1 MSKDILTRSLQ
12 IKGVDTAL
20 DNLSTCGYDTLEKLA
35 RTDDRELRRIRGVGP
50 RTLDKIKEA
59 VKTQGV
65 KWTGETH
72 NPIPFGP
79 MIRLEVNSPVMNL
92 RDWFAGQALA
102 SFGTACFA
110 DEAAEKAY
118 RYADA
123 MLAERMNEP
132 RPQPKQPKLNYVN

>member
-12 IKGVDTAL
+12 IKGVDAAL

-59 VKTQGV
+59 VKAQGV
-65 KWTGETH
+65 EWTGETH

-102 SFGTACFA
+102 SFGTDYFPM
-110 DEAAEKAY
+110 EAAEKAY

-132 RPQPKQPKLNYVN
+132 RPQPEEPKLNYVN

>member
-12 IKGVDTAL
+12 IKGVDSAL

-35 RTDDRELRRIRGVGP
+35 KTDDRELRRIRGVGP

-59 VKTQGV
+59 VKAQGV

-79 MIRLEVNSPVMNL
+79 LIRLEVNSPVMNL

-102 SFGTACFA
+102 GLLASDWSEEAGDIVSCLAYEHA
-110 DEAAEKAY
+110 DC
-118 RYADA
+118 
-123 MLAERMNEP
+123 MLAQRAKGGAE
-132 RPQPKQPKLNYVN
+132 

>member
-12 IKGVDTAL
+12 IKGVDAAL

-35 RTDDRELRRIRGVGP
+35 KADDRELKRIRGVGP

-59 VKTQGV
+59 VKAQGV

-102 SFGTACFA
+102 GLLTSDWSEYSGDVVSCLAYEHA
-110 DEAAEKAY
+110 DC
-118 RYADA
+118 
-123 MLAERMNEP
+123 MLAQRA
-132 RPQPKQPKLNYVN
+132 KGGAK